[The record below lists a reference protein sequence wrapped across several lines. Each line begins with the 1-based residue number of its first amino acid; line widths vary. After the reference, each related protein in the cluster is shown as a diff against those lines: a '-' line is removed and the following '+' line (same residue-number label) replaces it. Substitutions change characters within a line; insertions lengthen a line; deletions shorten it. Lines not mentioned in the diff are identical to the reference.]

1 MDYALVGKIIGTF
14 GIKGELKVISE
25 TSFADSRFKKGS
37 KLLMLYNNKYV
48 EVIINSHRVHK
59 KMDLISFKQVG
70 SQSLNNDIN
79 EVEKY
84 VGCSLYINH
93 EDLDELED
101 DEYYYDDLIGLIAY
115 SEDDQLI
122 GEVVDLRELPR
133 GILLEIKTE
142 KKTALV
148 PFVDDFVVDVDLDNN
163 KIVIKA
169 IEGLLWE

>member
-1 MDYALVGKIIGTF
+1 
-14 GIKGELKVISE
+14 
-25 TSFADSRFKKGS
+25 
-37 KLLMLYNNKYV
+37 
-48 EVIINSHRVHK
+48 
-59 KMDLISFKQVG
+59 MDLISFKQVG

-148 PFVDDFVVDVDLDNN
+148 PFVDDLIVDVDLDNN
-163 KIVIKA
+163 KIVIKV
-169 IEGLLWE
+169 IEGLL